1 MSKSGQAPEGD
12 PLPLV
17 LHAWSAVHGLSG
29 LLIDGGIKKIPLP
42 QSKLIEMLTKQIGQM
57 FEALTLNNK

>member
-1 MSKSGQAPEGD
+1 
-12 PLPLV
+12 
-17 LHAWSAVHGLSG
+17 LSG

-57 FEALTLNNK
+57 FEAVALKNK